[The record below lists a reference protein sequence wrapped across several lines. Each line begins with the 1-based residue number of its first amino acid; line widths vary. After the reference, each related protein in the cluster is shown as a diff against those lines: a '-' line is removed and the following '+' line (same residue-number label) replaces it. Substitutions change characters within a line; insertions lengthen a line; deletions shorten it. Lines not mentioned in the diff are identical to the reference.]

1 MATIKDIAEK
11 AGVSRETVDRVLH
24 NRGRVDRDVA
34 EKVMLIARELSYRP
48 NRAGQALATKGRK
61 RRIAV
66 VLPSLTNPFFLD
78 IKKGMEMAAEEN
90 NMDLSFFHYSG
101 YGENECAAA
110 HEEAI
115 ESSDSL
121 LLTLPDYKSL
131 IERVEEA
138 SLPFASINTKLT
150 TDRSLFYSGPD
161 YTQKGRINAGLL
173 SLTSNGFVPRILV
186 LRGSSLVKGHMELF
200 KGFKSALD
208 ERGIK
213 YTIAYNVDTEDD
225 DDICYKETKEALER
239 DKDINTVF
247 IATAGSKGALDAIG
261 GKKLFVFASDDT
273 KGVCS
278 AVEDGRIRWTV
289 SQEPFLQG
297 YHGVRKMSEYVMNG
311 EKPSDFVSRNVV
323 KIKENIGEEVCW

>member
-11 AGVSRETVDRVLH
+11 AGVSRGTVDRVLH

-131 IERVEEA
+131 IER
-138 SLPFASINTKLT
+138 LPW
-150 TDRSLFYSGPD
+150 
-161 YTQKGRINAGLL
+161 
-173 SLTSNGFVPRILV
+173 
-186 LRGSSLVKGHMELF
+186 
-200 KGFKSALD
+200 
-208 ERGIK
+208 
-213 YTIAYNVDTEDD
+213 
-225 DDICYKETKEALER
+225 C
-239 DKDINTVF
+239 
-247 IATAGSKGALDAIG
+247 
-261 GKKLFVFASDDT
+261 
-273 KGVCS
+273 
-278 AVEDGRIRWTV
+278 
-289 SQEPFLQG
+289 
-297 YHGVRKMSEYVMNG
+297 
-311 EKPSDFVSRNVV
+311 
-323 KIKENIGEEVCW
+323 KENVRVCDEWRKAI